1 MWLPHLLQRNS
12 SRDPHALA
20 LRDPRRDVS
29 WEEFARDVA
38 ALSAVLARRVP
49 ATGRVLVLSA
59 NRVEMLETYFACAA
73 AGVVAVP
80 VNPGLA
86 DPEIAYIEAAVQ
98 PCLAVAD
105 AAGRERLGGRP
116 ELPVLPIEEIGGL
129 PDAAGLP
136 DTAGE
141 PDRASAITA
150 PAAILHTSATTGRP
164 KGVVVDQ
171 RSFQLNA
178 LSWLAD
184 VGVPPGTAFL
194 NPCPLFHG
202 SMVIALDYL
211 AAGATVC
218 VLDRFTP
225 TGCLSALESW
235 RIGHTFLV
243 PSMVRMLLE
252 SRALAGTDLGALR
265 LVLHGAAPMPADLAL
280 AARTQLGAALQTIFG
295 ITEGGGPVLSLQPT
309 DKPGDPPVP
318 GAVCV
323 GLPMLGTQAR
333 VLAEH
338 GAPAGIDEI
347 GEIHLR
353 GDGLM
358 QGYWRD
364 PEATAGALR
373 DGWLNTRDLGCV
385 GQDGHLWV
393 VDRRNDLIL
402 RGGQNVY
409 PAEIEHVLRGCRE
422 VADVAVVP
430 APSMAWGQTPVAF
443 VEAQPGATVVE
454 DELIELCVTQ
464 LASYKRPSRFVL
476 IDRIPRNPA
485 GKILRAGL
493 RRQVAQQ
500 SAQQSAE
507 QSAEDNR

>member
-1 MWLPHLLQRNS
+1 MWLPHVLQRNLA
-12 SRDPHALA
+12 RDPHALA
-20 LRDPRRDVS
+20 LRDRRRDVS
-29 WEEFARDVA
+29 WREFARDVA
-38 ALSAVLARRVP
+38 ALSTVLAGRVP
-49 ATGRVLVLSA
+49 ATGRVLLLSA

-80 VNPGLA
+80 VNPGLT
-86 DPEIAYIEAAVQ
+86 DPEIGYLEAAVQ
-98 PCLAVAD
+98 PDLAVAD
-105 AAGRERLGGRP
+105 AAGRERLAGRP
-116 ELPVLPIEEIGGL
+116 ELPVLLIDEVANL
-129 PDAAGLP
+129 PDAA
-136 DTAGE
+136 DK
-141 PDRASAITA
+141 PDRASALTD
-150 PAAILHTSATTGRP
+150 PVAILHTSATTGRP

-184 VGVPPGTAFL
+184 VGVPPATAFL

-211 AAGATVC
+211 AAGATVS

-225 TGCLSALESW
+225 TGCLGALESW

-252 SRALAGTDLGALR
+252 SRALPGTDLGALR
-265 LVLHGAAPMPADLAL
+265 LVLHGAAPMPAELAL
-280 AARTQLGAALQTIFG
+280 AARAELGAALQTIFG
-295 ITEGGGPVLSLQPT
+295 ITEGGGPVLSLQPS

-333 VLAEH
+333 ILDEQ
-338 GAPAGIDEI
+338 GAPAGVDEI

-364 PEATAGALR
+364 PDATAAVLR
-373 DGWLNTRDLGCV
+373 DGWLNTKDLGCL
-385 GQDGHLWV
+385 GRDGYLWV

-409 PAEIEHVLRGCRE
+409 PAEIEHVLRQCRQ

-430 APSMAWGQTPVAF
+430 APSTAWGQTPVAF
-443 VEAQPGATVVE
+443 VEARPGVPVVE
-454 DELIELCVTQ
+454 DDLIELCVTR

-476 IDRIPRNPA
+476 LDRIPRNPA
-485 GKILRAGL
+485 GKILRTGL
-493 RRQVAQQ
+493 RQQAAQL
-500 SAQQSAE
+500 
-507 QSAEDNR
+507 SAEDIR